1 MILIFRNHG
10 SHGTLKRIKD
20 CPAGTEAQAR
30 RPFFTLASCL
40 SRRCSGDIMASY
52 DLDYKVTARRL
63 SPAWIIALAGFGLGW
78 LAPAAMAK
86 EPSLTAIELYDGP
99 SGAAYVQLTDVLINA
114 KAEMK
119 DCTPYQQAT
128 VDHSTYNK
136 MEQVHLAPGGILERG
151 TDGVLRYTVSGA
163 QAVCVVPLNAKFE
176 HGASYSLS
184 DLADQAHLTGAAFGP
199 SGGGAQVINKGVTLV
214 LVSGTNIELA
224 EFLRAQRAN
233 TIDGWQNYLATNPAS
248 HPAHNLTR
256 AKAALATLFVNE
268 GEVSLQAYEKT
279 QNLDSPSYS
288 DLKAAKTRA
297 DQARG
302 QSPDLAE
309 YKKLDEEVGKD
320 LTSITDKGSSE
331 LDAYR
336 TALKTNTVGYL
347 HLLNAKKYSDILSG
361 IDSFFQPAQALLEGV
376 TKDINDFEG
385 ALRSAQTNLDG
396 KQYDQAFQFVA
407 PYRAFADEE
416 PRVAFVIDTAYTY
429 HMTQGNNFGR
439 SDNWQSAINEFEKA
453 GSEKDTP
460 AARDALKNANV
471 QLGVT
476 QDKAAAAKALV
487 ASKEYQDQKKTVDAY
502 EVLAALATPSRLA
515 LVADEMTALQPAYIL
530 AAAAE
535 AKSLHQTHTPI
546 RGVPDKRAI
555 ERAFEDYDHAYA
567 LSENDGYKEKRDLE
581 GDALSAYLL
590 DQAKTYLAKPG
601 GSGTEM
607 GFACLEEARQYKSN
621 LEAIRDSEEDTIQAQ
636 AHQYRSKLWISV
648 RFQDQTSERDNAN
661 FYTQLENAILTKLE
675 TSAIQVTAMHSADVA
690 NMKGDLKPDFEL
702 IGDVMTHHLTSIP
715 VDESQESEYSAG
727 TENQENEDWK
737 KADRALIKAKNELTT
752 AQSALQGGEARGN
765 KKEIEQLQDTVTTT
779 SKAVEDAQSAED
791 NIHQFKAVD
800 VIRKY
805 SYTKKTITTK
815 CEIRLQVR
823 IVDALT
829 GRGNEIT
836 LDPIEKSD
844 TQKDILNED
853 VELHDTKGVKKSDI
867 AKDPQEFRIQTENAA
882 RDQLTDEVSKK
893 VELLPE
899 RFYAIAAARE
909 KEDDP
914 IPAAEFYLRY
924 LEVAKDE
931 KTTERDNARRFLQ
944 QQFDLR
950 PKMTITP

>member
-1 MILIFRNHG
+1 M
-10 SHGTLKRIKD
+10 
-20 CPAGTEAQAR
+20 
-30 RPFFTLASCL
+30 
-40 SRRCSGDIMASY
+40 
-52 DLDYKVTARRL
+52 
-63 SPAWIIALAGFGLGW
+63 
-78 LAPAAMAK
+78 
-86 EPSLTAIELYDGP
+86 
-99 SGAAYVQLTDVLINA
+99 
-114 KAEMK
+114 
-119 DCTPYQQAT
+119 
-128 VDHSTYNK
+128 
-136 MEQVHLAPGGILERG
+136 
-151 TDGVLRYTVSGA
+151 
-163 QAVCVVPLNAKFE
+163 
-176 HGASYSLS
+176 
-184 DLADQAHLTGAAFGP
+184 
-199 SGGGAQVINKGVTLV
+199 
-214 LVSGTNIELA
+214 
-224 EFLRAQRAN
+224 
-233 TIDGWQNYLATNPAS
+233 
-248 HPAHNLTR
+248 
-256 AKAALATLFVNE
+256 
-268 GEVSLQAYEKT
+268 
-279 QNLDSPSYS
+279 
-288 DLKAAKTRA
+288 
-297 DQARG
+297 
-302 QSPDLAE
+302 
-309 YKKLDEEVGKD
+309 
-320 LTSITDKGSSE
+320 
-331 LDAYR
+331 
-336 TALKTNTVGYL
+336 
-347 HLLNAKKYSDILSG
+347 
-361 IDSFFQPAQALLEGV
+361 
-376 TKDINDFEG
+376 
-385 ALRSAQTNLDG
+385 
-396 KQYDQAFQFVA
+396 
-407 PYRAFADEE
+407 
-416 PRVAFVIDTAYTY
+416 
-429 HMTQGNNFGR
+429 
-439 SDNWQSAINEFEKA
+439 
-453 GSEKDTP
+453 
-460 AARDALKNANV
+460 
-471 QLGVT
+471 
-476 QDKAAAAKALV
+476 
-487 ASKEYQDQKKTVDAY
+487 
-502 EVLAALATPSRLA
+502 
-515 LVADEMTALQPAYIL
+515 
-530 AAAAE
+530 
-535 AKSLHQTHTPI
+535 
-546 RGVPDKRAI
+546 
-555 ERAFEDYDHAYA
+555 
-567 LSENDGYKEKRDLE
+567 
-581 GDALSAYLL
+581 
-590 DQAKTYLAKPG
+590 
-601 GSGTEM
+601 
-607 GFACLEEARQYKSN
+607 
-621 LEAIRDSEEDTIQAQ
+621 
-636 AHQYRSKLWISV
+636 WISV